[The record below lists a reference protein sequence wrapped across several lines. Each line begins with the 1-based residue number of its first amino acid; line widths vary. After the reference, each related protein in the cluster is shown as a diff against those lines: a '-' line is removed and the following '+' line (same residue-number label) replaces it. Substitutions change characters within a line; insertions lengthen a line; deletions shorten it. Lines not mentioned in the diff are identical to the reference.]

1 MKKKYLFLVLLILTV
16 IGLSVLRTFVLNN
29 ISTSG
34 VELGQI
40 QDELDTLQ
48 TQNAVLAEQVY
59 SYSSLTNISSKA
71 AEMGFVNQGSQFVLT
86 APVPVAYN
94 Q

>member
-1 MKKKYLFLVLLILTV
+1 MKKYLLLVLLIITV
-16 IGLSVLRTFVLNN
+16 IALSVVRTFVLNN

-34 VELGQI
+34 VQLGQI

-48 TQNAVLAEQVY
+48 TENAVLAEQVY

-71 AEMGFVNQGSQFVLT
+71 AEMGFVNQGNQFVLT